1 MTLLD
6 VAKIIKA
13 FLGWAK
19 QILNALG
26 ITAFDEAFS
35 NAMAEL

>member
-6 VAKIIKA
+6 VAKIIKQ
-13 FLGWAK
+13 FLIWVQ

-35 NAMAEL
+35 NAIAEL